1 MGRIRKILQ
10 SLFARPPIVRQE
22 GKEIRETVTAGEDKD
37 LLAALRL
44 RKTVE
49 DGRLFLRPGLS
60 LADVAAKMNMDADAL
75 GGVFTRFIG
84 KDFALYLDELRVAYA
99 AVLFMGQESHL
110 YSIEKIGTVCGF
122 PDNTAFGDAC
132 FRLTSMTPELM
143 REFTRSRNTL
153 KGLFLKPPIYLTAIS
168 SDTNEEILSKH
179 KSIVE

>member
-10 SLFARPPIVRQE
+10 SLFARSPVARH
-22 GKEIRETVTAGEDKD
+22 EIRETGPVPQDEDR
-37 LLAALRL
+37 LAALRL

-49 DGRLFLRPGLS
+49 DGRLFLRHDLS
-60 LADVAAKMNMDADAL
+60 LADVAAEMKMDPVAL

-84 KDFALYLDELRVAYA
+84 KDFTRYLDELRVAYA

-122 PDNTAFGDAC
+122 SDNAAFGDAC
-132 FRLTSMTPELM
+132 FRLTSMTPELL

-168 SDTNEEILSKH
+168 SDTNEELFSKH
-179 KSIVE
+179 KTMIE